1 MKKASGRLLFLVAYF
16 AYASIY
22 IARLNLTVASP
33 VMQSEKLMN
42 AAQIGT
48 MGGIFFLFYSAGQP
62 VQANVNQST
71 SASRPYSPS
80 ACLKFS
86 HTACTPVIFSVSSQL
101 NSLN

>member
-48 MGGIFFLFYSAGQP
+48 MGGIFFPFLFC
-62 VQANVNQST
+62 
-71 SASRPYSPS
+71 RP
-80 ACLKFS
+80 A
-86 HTACTPVIFSVSSQL
+86 AEWVSGRYFPRRKS
-101 NSLN
+101 

>member
-1 MKKASGRLLFLVAYF
+1 MKKASGRLLFLIAYF

-62 VQANVNQST
+62 LDRKST
-71 SASRPYSPS
+71 R
-80 ACLKFS
+80 
-86 HTACTPVIFSVSSQL
+86 L
-101 NSLN
+101 NSSHEFVSRMPSSA